1 MRQSNKNHPNYL
13 DDLIFTSDGGV
24 ELNMK
29 TFLKRPSVQEKI
41 RKLDRI
47 ADLAIAKRRERLQRE
62 QNAKSVEK
70 G

>member
-1 MRQSNKNHPNYL
+1 MRQSNKINPNYL

-62 QNAKSVEK
+62 QSAKSAK
-70 G
+70 